1 MRPKLYMSEI
11 CPSARAVVLTAKV
24 LELTLELK
32 EVQPCK
38 LNQQHA
44 IPTLEDS
51 GYVIWDSHAI
61 IAFLVGKYG
70 KDDSLYPRDN
80 PRRSVI
86 DQRLRFDSG
95 VVSFITKTI
104 LNPILY
110 EDNEKTITD
119 IYTVVE
125 HFFDDNNCWI
135 AGDDISIADLSLI
148 PSITSLDVVV
158 PIDEKQFPKLARW
171 VKKAESMPFY
181 EANKKGLC
189 KLRDSLIRC
198 RC

>member
-24 LELTLELK
+24 LQLTLEVK
-32 EVQPCK
+32 EVPTDQK
-38 LNQQHA
+38 WNQNS

-70 KDDSLYPRDN
+70 QDDSLYPRDN
-80 PRRSVI
+80 RRRSII

-95 VVSFITKTI
+95 VISFFAKTI
-104 LNPILY
+104 LNPIQYDDNYNTIAEIY
-110 EDNEKTITD
+110 E
-119 IYTVVE
+119 VVE
-125 HFFDDNNCWI
+125 HFFDENNPWI
-135 AGDDISIADLSLI
+135 AGDELTIADLSLI

-158 PIDEKQFPKLARW
+158 PIDEKRFPKLSRW
-171 VKKAESMPFY
+171 IKRAEGMAFY
-181 EANKKGLC
+181 EANKNGLC
-189 KLRDSLIRC
+189 KLRDVLNRC
-198 RC
+198 

>member
-11 CPSARAVVLTAKV
+11 CPSTRAVVLTAKV

-32 EVQPCK
+32 EVSCDKK
-38 LNQQHA
+38 LNQQFS

-80 PRRSVI
+80 PRRAII
-86 DQRLRFDSG
+86 DERLRFDSG
-95 VVSFITKTI
+95 VVSFFTKTI
-104 LNPILY
+104 LNSIPY
-110 EDNEKTITD
+110 EDNEKAVNE
-119 IYTVVE
+119 IYSLVE
-125 HFFDDNNCWI
+125 EFFDGNNPWI
-135 AGDDISIADLSLI
+135 AGDALSIADLSLI

-158 PIDEKQFPKLARW
+158 PIDPKRFSKLARW
-171 VKKAESMPFY
+171 VKRAETMPFF
-181 EANKKGLC
+181 EANKTGLC
-189 KLRDSLIRC
+189 KLRRILNRC
-198 RC
+198 